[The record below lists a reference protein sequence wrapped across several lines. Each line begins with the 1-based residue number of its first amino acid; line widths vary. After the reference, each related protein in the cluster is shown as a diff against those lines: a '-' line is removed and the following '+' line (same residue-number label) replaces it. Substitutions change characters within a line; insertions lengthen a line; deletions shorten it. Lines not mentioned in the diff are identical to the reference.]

1 MENCYAV
8 RITHPYVTIHDEGH
22 DVPRCSVRRL
32 VAEWSTHVQRMVVY
46 EHDDDG
52 ANRIHCHIM
61 IEGSRISKK
70 RLQQLAAGAVETT
83 YRHFGTEGR
92 AQSLMSFRSKDYDGN
107 IAGYAYVTK
116 GKYDPKYIQG
126 WTAQEAQGWKE
137 AWVAPAEHQKR
148 TPWRVLLDEF
158 MQWSNDKPNRLD
170 FDQEITT
177 NLILLRVRQFLLG
190 KHQGI
195 YPPQAKTERWFLV
208 TNLCFQYK
216 LPFPPFWKE

>member
-8 RITHPYVTIHDEGH
+8 RVTLPYVMIHDEGH
-22 DVPRCSVRRL
+22 DIPSCSVRKL
-32 VAEWSTHVQRMVVY
+32 VALWSTHVQRMVVY

-52 ANRIHCHIM
+52 ANNIHCHLM
-61 IEGSRISKK
+61 IEGCRISKK
-70 RLQQLAAGAVETT
+70 RLQQIAQGGLDILVGNPG
-83 YRHFGTEGR
+83 HR
-92 AQSLMSFRSKDYDGN
+92 ALNLMSFRAKEYDGN

-148 TPWRVLLDEF
+148 TPWRVLMDEF
-158 MQWSNDKPNRLD
+158 MQWSNSKDNRLD
-170 FDQEITT
+170 YDTEITT

-190 KHQGI
+190 KHQGL

-208 TNLCFQYK
+208 TNLCFQYR
-216 LPFPPFWKE
+216 LPFPPLWKE